1 MKIVSLAAE
10 NFKRL
15 IAVEITPTGNMVQI
29 TGKNGAGKTSVL
41 DALWVTLA
49 GAGVAQPV
57 PIRTGETNARI
68 RLDLGEIIVTRTFRK
83 TEGGAATTAITVE
96 NADGARFPSPQRML
110 DDLLGSLSFDPL
122 AFARM
127 APKDQF
133 NELRR
138 FVPDV
143 DFDALDTKNRLDY
156 AERMTVNRR
165 WKEVEARAAAITVPL
180 NDLPGLLDEAALV
193 DELQRAGEQNAA
205 LDAQEHE
212 RRYAVETVNRLRAE
226 AGSLRARAAKLTEE
240 AYEVE
245 GQVAKF
251 PADVPHI
258 DVEGIRARIEKAH
271 EAAGNRAK
279 LAERERLRAEADD
292 LEAQSAALTLAMEN
306 REEAKQAAVAAAKM
320 PVPGL
325 GLADGAVTL
334 DGVPFEQ
341 ASDAEKLKVSV
352 ALAMA
357 SNPKLRVVRVRD
369 GSLLDADSLRV
380 LGETADTFDMQ
391 VWVEKVSDGER
402 VGFVIEDG
410 RLKSEA

>member
-15 IAVEITPTGNMVQI
+15 IAVQITPDGNMVQI

-49 GAGVAQPV
+49 GAGVAQPA
-57 PIRTGETNARI
+57 PIRTGEKSARI

-83 TEGGAATTAITVE
+83 TEGGAVTTAITVE

-127 APKDQF
+127 APREQF

-138 FVPDV
+138 FVPGV
-143 DFDALDTKNRLDY
+143 DFDAIEAANKADY
-156 AERMTVNRR
+156 ATRTEVNRR
-165 WKEVEARAAAITVPL
+165 WKQAETRAAAITVP
-180 NDLPGLLDEAALV
+180 PVTGEPLDEAALV

-205 LDAQEHE
+205 IDAAVIE
-212 RRYAVETVNRLRAE
+212 RRSADDTIDRLHAQATQLRRQADELEAE
-226 AGSLRARAAKLTEE
+226 VGRVAARSYPDA
-240 AYEVE
+240 EVPRI
-245 GQVAKF
+245 A
-251 PADVPHI
+251 I
-258 DVEGIRARIEKAH
+258 EGIRARIEKAH
-271 EAAGNRAK
+271 EAAGHRAK
-279 LAERERLRAEADD
+279 LDERERLRAEADT
-292 LEAQSAALTLAMEN
+292 LEAESAALTIAMEQ

-369 GSLLDADSLRV
+369 GSLLDADSLQL
-380 LGETADTFDMQ
+380 LGEMADTFDMQ
-391 VWVEKVSDGER
+391 VWIEKVSDGER

>member
-29 TGKNGAGKTSVL
+29 TGKNGSGKTSLL
-41 DALWVTLA
+41 DALWVALA

-57 PIRTGETNARI
+57 PIRTGEKSARI
-68 RLDLGEIIVTRTFRK
+68 RLDLGEIIVTRTFKK
-83 TEGGAATTAITVE
+83 TEGGAVTTAITVE

-127 APKDQF
+127 APREQF

-138 FVPDV
+138 FVPGV
-143 DFDALDTKNRLDY
+143 DFDAIEAQNKADY
-156 AERMTVNRR
+156 ATRTDVNRR
-165 WKEVEARAAAITVPL
+165 WKQAETRAAAITVP
-180 NDLPGLLDEAALV
+180 PVTGEPLDEAALV

-205 LDAQEHE
+205 IA
-212 RRYAVETVNRLRAE
+212 RAVAAKEASQRAE
-226 AGSLRARAAKLTEE
+226 AQYLTEADHLEQKARELRAAAKVE
-240 AYEVE
+240 A
-245 GQVAKF
+245 AKPI
-251 PADVPHI
+251 PAAGVPVDVSA
-258 DVEGIRARIEKAH
+258 IRARIEKAH
-271 EAAGNRAK
+271 EAAGHRAK
-279 LAERERLRAEADD
+279 LDERERLRAEADA
-292 LEAQSAALTLAMEN
+292 LEAESAALSLAMEQ

-369 GSLLDADSLRV
+369 GSLLDADSLQL
-380 LGETADTFDMQ
+380 LGEMADTFDMQ
-391 VWVEKVSDGER
+391 CWVESVSNGEK
-402 VGFVIEDG
+402 VGFVIENG
-410 RLKSEA
+410 ELKQ

>member
-10 NFKRL
+10 NIKRL
-15 IAVEITPTGNMVQI
+15 VAVEVTPTGNMVQI
-29 TGKNGAGKTSVL
+29 TGRNGSGKTSLL
-41 DALWVTLA
+41 DSIWWALA

-57 PIRTGETNARI
+57 PIRTGETSARI
-68 RLDLGEIIVTRTFRK
+68 RLDLGEIIVTRTFKK
-83 TEGGAATTAITVE
+83 TEGGAVTTAITVE

-127 APKDQF
+127 APREQF

-138 FVPDV
+138 FVPGV
-143 DFDALDTKNRLDY
+143 DFDAIEAANKADY
-156 AERMTVNRR
+156 ATRTDVNRR
-165 WKEVEARAAAITVPL
+165 AKEEHAAAGPVIADAPDAEV
-180 NDLPGLLDEAALV
+180 DESALV
-193 DELQRAGEQNAA
+193 DELQMGAQNNAA
-205 LDAQEHE
+205 LERRLAQVRADELAEVRVRADAADLLAKAENLRAAVEHE
-212 RRYAVETVNRLRAE
+212 KADIGDSQPVDLTVLRQRIEQAKTARQRFDMKVARSLHLRNAANLEEKAE
-226 AGSLRARAAKLTEE
+226 ALTAAM
-240 AYEVE
+240 
-245 GQVAKF
+245 AK
-251 PADVPHI
+251 
-258 DVEGIRARIEKAH
+258 R
-271 EAAGNRAK
+271 
-279 LAERERLRAEADD
+279 EAD
-292 LEAQSAALTLAMEN
+292 
-306 REEAKQAAVAAAKM
+306 KVAAVAAAKM

-369 GSLLDADSLRV
+369 GSLLDAESLQL
-380 LGETADTFDMQ
+380 LGDMADTFDMQ
-391 VWVEKVSDGER
+391 VWIEKVSDGER

-410 RLKSEA
+410 RLKAEE